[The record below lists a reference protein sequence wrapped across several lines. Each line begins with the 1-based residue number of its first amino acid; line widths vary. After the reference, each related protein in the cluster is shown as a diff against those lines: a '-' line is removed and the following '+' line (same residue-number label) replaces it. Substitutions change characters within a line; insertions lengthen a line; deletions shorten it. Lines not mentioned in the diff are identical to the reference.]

1 MGDPFSDF
9 FKLIGSCFEMIGML
23 FMMLIDLQ
31 NTLMCPFKVWN
42 HIGTCLGYWAMDVV
56 INIIYFI
63 VFWIL
68 YIFLYIPIW
77 VGSFVLC
84 LFLRN
89 TSESFCFD
97 VSYEDI
103 IPSKDSMCFPFE
115 YIYNYL
121 TEGRLIYR
129 NREDIG
135 NCYCVRP
142 LIFAFGP
149 YQTYSDY
156 SSSSSLNVGS
166 SMYVLIAVCLLTA
179 VYLTNI
185 KNEFR

>member
-31 NTLMCPFKVWN
+31 NTLMCPFKIWN
-42 HIGTCLGYWAMDVV
+42 NIGKCLGYWAMDVI

-68 YIFLYIPIW
+68 YIFLYVPIW
-77 VGSFVLC
+77 IGSFVLC

-115 YIYNYL
+115 YIYNYF

-129 NREDIG
+129 NGEDIG
-135 NCYCVRP
+135 NCYCIEP
-142 LIFAFGP
+142 LIFAFRP
-149 YQTYSDY
+149 YQTYSDF
-156 SSSSSLNVGS
+156 SSSGSLNVGS

-185 KNEFR
+185 KK